1 MNSFASPIQ
10 RLSAFIIDYSLIY
23 LFLIILINLMPEFR
37 ELTRQ
42 HHQNMNDMNLAKRIL
57 EYSNR
62 IESYTFIIWIF
73 LCSIMES
80 SKIQGTLGK
89 KIIKIKVI
97 NLNGDRISIKTS
109 IVRNLLKFISSI
121 FFFGFVLIAFTKK
134 NQGLHDRLTETFVV
148 NKIEK

>member
-121 FFFGFVLIAFTKK
+121 FFFGFILIAFTKK

>member
-37 ELTRQ
+37 ELTIQ

-62 IESYTFIIWIF
+62 IESYAFIIWIF

-89 KIIKIKVI
+89 KIFKIKVI

-121 FFFGFVLIAFTKK
+121 FFFGFILIAFTKK

-148 NKIEK
+148 NK

>member
-121 FFFGFVLIAFTKK
+121 FFFGFILIAFTKK

-148 NKIEK
+148 NK

>member
-97 NLNGDRISIKTS
+97 NLYGDRISIKTS

>member
-97 NLNGDRISIKTS
+97 NLYGDRISIKTS

-121 FFFGFVLIAFTKK
+121 FFFGFILIAFTKK
-134 NQGLHDRLTETFVV
+134 NQGLHDTLTETFVV
-148 NKIEK
+148 NK